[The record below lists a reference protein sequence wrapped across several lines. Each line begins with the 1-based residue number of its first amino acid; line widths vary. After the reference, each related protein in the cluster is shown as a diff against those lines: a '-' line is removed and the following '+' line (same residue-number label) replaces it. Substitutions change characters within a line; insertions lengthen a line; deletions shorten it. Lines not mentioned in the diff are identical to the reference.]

1 MAYSSCPTKLLI
13 NPANDQATKIYEG
26 AEKTGGN
33 SPQGDGH
40 KIGFQPPCRP
50 VSIIG
55 LQRVRHFR
63 VFLGLAAFIDVPAGP
78 SVVVGGR
85 LTQRADGTDLVG
97 PAQGIAEIPLNRLSI
112 IPAAAIPFRPDR
124 LERPPA
130 YKPQAKA
137 HRAYKPQPLPAVE
150 AHVEFSNVRT
160 SYFYKILLASVDI
173 EWDRARAGY
182 QLPGAAPICTTP
194 VLRVQT
200 GY

>member
-1 MAYSSCPTKLLI
+1 MSFSAGGCWCRRWAEKGRAEWRYSSCPPKSLK
-13 NPANDQATKIYEG
+13 NPANYQATKIYEG
-26 AEKTGGN
+26 AENTGGK

-55 LQRVRHFR
+55 LQRVRHLR
-63 VFLGLAAFIDVPAGP
+63 VFLGLAAFIDVPARP
-78 SVVVGGR
+78 SVIVGGR
-85 LTQRADGTDLVG
+85 LTQRADGADLVG

-150 AHVEFSNVRT
+150 AHVESRT
-160 SYFYKILLASVDI
+160 S
-173 EWDRARAGY
+173 EDRFSIRT
-182 QLPGAAPICTTP
+182 CSN
-194 VLRVQT
+194 R
-200 GY
+200 